1 MTCNQVKSDVID
13 LARGASVDSVRAAE
27 VSRHV
32 STCPTCAALS
42 DKERALSAALRRL
55 AGTAVVPPPTDA
67 SERWLLAKFDA
78 MNSANHTHG
87 WRWMWPALSAAAI
100 VCFAVGI
107 WMLTGST
114 SNRLHETTPMASGAA
129 EPALARP
136 PSDERIA
143 SQSGEVTGSLRRR
156 SRSISRQPSADPPTD
171 FVPWPGAAARPP
183 FESGELVRI
192 DLPASVLPSLGLWS
206 AAAPD
211 AVVQADVVIG
221 QDGYARAV
229 RLAQ

>member
-1 MTCNQVKSDVID
+1 MTCNQVKPDVID
-13 LARGASVDSVRAAE
+13 LARGASVDSARAAE

-32 STCPTCAALS
+32 SICPTCAALC
-42 DKERALSAALRRL
+42 DKERALSAGLRRL
-55 AGTAVVPPPTDA
+55 AGTAVVPPPNVA

-78 MNSANHTHG
+78 KNSANHTPG

-100 VCFAVGI
+100 ICFAVGI
-107 WMLTGST
+107 WTLTRST
-114 SNRLHETTPMASGAA
+114 SNRPPETIPMASVAP
-129 EPALARP
+129 EPALAKS
-136 PSDERIA
+136 PSDERIP
-143 SQSGEVTGSLRRR
+143 SQPREGAGTLRRR
-156 SRSISRQPSADPPTD
+156 TPGIRRQLSANAPTD

-206 AAAPD
+206 PAAPD

>member
-13 LARGASVDSVRAAE
+13 LARGASVDSACVAE

-32 STCPTCAALS
+32 RTCPTCAALC

-55 AGTAVVPPPTDA
+55 AQTAVVPPPNVA
-67 SERWLLAKFDA
+67 SERWLLAKFDTR
-78 MNSANHTHG
+78 NSANRTHR
-87 WRWMWPALSAAAI
+87 WRWTRPALSAAAI
-100 VCFAVGI
+100 ICVAVGI
-107 WMLTGST
+107 WILMRSV
-114 SNRLHETTPMASGAA
+114 SYRPHEPMPMASVAA
-129 EPALARP
+129 EPALAKS
-136 PSDERIA
+136 PSDERIP
-143 SQSGEVTGSLRRR
+143 SQPPVVAGTLHRR
-156 SRSISRQPSADPPTD
+156 SRSIRRQLSVNAPTD

-206 AAAPD
+206 PAAPD